1 MVIKNLIAKRECG
14 GNRIMNRRIFQ
25 LISNFAKDHN
35 LEIEF
40 EFNCLGRLTIKMIR
54 DEYSIRRI
62 IDRFELIWL
71 ENCDDS
77 ILTQLYIMLA
87 AINENYDKP
96 L

>member
-1 MVIKNLIAKRECG
+1 MSK
-14 GNRIMNRRIFQ
+14 RIFQ

-40 EFNCLGRLTIKMIR
+40 KFNCLGRLTIKMIR
-54 DEYSIRRI
+54 DEYSICRI

-71 ENCDDS
+71 EDCDDA

-87 AINENYDKP
+87 AINENYKGEQ